1 MTDLKQTARP
11 YRLAVTG
18 DQVRPDGVS
27 IFGDIGLDR
36 LAEHDIE
43 WEVVPVS
50 DRSLVSGSLTGFDA
64 LLMMGGASLTRDD
77 LVGTKLR
84 HVARFGAG
92 YDAIDVPACTD
103 AGVVVTNTPDALR
116 VPMAHAALTMLFALA
131 HNLVPKDRL
140 VRTGRWDDRTDWHG
154 RGLEDVTVGVIGL
167 GGVGAETSKLIRAI
181 GVDVVAYNRSPRPE
195 VAEKL
200 GITQLPLEDVAERS
214 DYLIV
219 AVAGGAGTTN
229 LIDGALLDRMR
240 PGSFLINISR
250 GSVIDEEAVAM
261 RLATG
266 QLRGAALDVFREE
279 PLPTA
284 HAFATSER
292 TIVAPHSLGWTE
304 AFAANVASD
313 SLQAIVD
320 VATGRE
326 PANCVN
332 RDAWSRRTPAR

>member
-1 MTDLKQTARP
+1 MIDLKQAAGP

-18 DQVRPDGVS
+18 DQVRPDGAS

-36 LAEHDIE
+36 LAEHNIE
-43 WEVVPVS
+43 WEVVPVG
-50 DRSLVSGSLTGFDA
+50 DRSLKPGSLVGFDA
-64 LLMMGGASLTRDD
+64 LLMMGGAALTRDD
-77 LVGTKLR
+77 LIGTRLR

-103 AGVVVTNTPDALR
+103 AGVVVTNTPGALR

-140 VRTGRWDDRTDWHG
+140 VRSGRWDDRTDWHG
-154 RGLEDVTVGVIGL
+154 RGLEGVSVGVVGL
-167 GGVGAETSKLIRAI
+167 GSVGTETSRLVRALGI
-181 GVDVVAYNRSPRPE
+181 DVVAYNRTPRPD
-195 VAEKL
+195 VAEEL
-200 GITQLPLEDVAERS
+200 GVTQLPLEVVAERS

-219 AVAGGAGTTN
+219 TVAGGTGTTN

-240 PGSFLINISR
+240 PGSFLINVSR

-261 RLATG
+261 RLASR
-266 QLRGAALDVFREE
+266 QLRGAALDVFCEE

-313 SLQAIVD
+313 CLQAIVD
-320 VATGRE
+320 VAAGRE
-326 PANCVN
+326 PVN
-332 RDAWSRRTPAR
+332 WVNQDAWSRRTSSR